1 MARIGKTLLRFIR
14 EESGNATIEF
24 VVWLPFLTVLI
35 MLITDV
41 TMIAFHR
48 SNVELVI
55 QDANRLRSVGVLT
68 TNEETRQY
76 LISRL
81 TSADGTVC
89 CTIDAGMIS
98 LYSTSIVRF
107 QISQVDVFGI
117 LSRIAGDV
125 EIVVVNQQIMENM
138 EA

>member
-1 MARIGKTLLRFIR
+1 MVRLRKPLHRFVR

-24 VVWLPFLTVLI
+24 VVWLPFLTALI
-35 MLITDV
+35 MLITDIS
-41 TMIAFHR
+41 MIAFHR

-55 QDANRLRSVGVLT
+55 QDANRLRSVGELT
-68 TNEETRQY
+68 TNEEMRQY

-89 CTIDAGMIS
+89 CSVDAGLIS

-107 QISQVDVFGI
+107 QISQVDVFGV
-117 LSRIAGDV
+117 LSRFTGDV
-125 EIVVVNQQIMENM
+125 EIIVVNQQIMENM